1 MLRSVMVAALA
12 AIGVLA
18 MSPRVNAGV
27 LLDEVKAIVNGSPV
41 DATAFHGFI
50 AGNDANG
57 DGNPLLR
64 YLNSGTNAGETLTLQ
79 PGGQTFTISGSGMFG
94 STTQTGLTVP
104 GGIIDVVEYRS
115 GTGGFVGFNAAHPW
129 EYLGKSDDP
138 NPPLDD
144 SVSGILTPLIPL
156 AAGSYALSLKAGT
169 QYAVYLF
176 ANVGE
181 ITSFTFNA
189 NMSPGLSHAS
199 LYRVD
204 PPGVVPEPASLAVFG
219 LGALLGVGGS
229 LRRRFAKSKGFA
241 LSGLAT

>member
-1 MLRSVMVAALA
+1 MLRLVKVAVLA

-18 MSPRVNAGV
+18 MSPRVDAGV
-27 LLDEVKAIVNGSPV
+27 LLEEVKAIVNGSPV
-41 DATAFHGFI
+41 AATAFHGFI

-79 PGGQTFTISGSGMFG
+79 PGGQTFTISDVGMFG
-94 STTQTGLTVP
+94 SIDQVP
-104 GGIIDVVEYRS
+104 GGIINVVEYQS
-115 GTGGFVGFNAAHPW
+115 GFTGFNAAYPW
-129 EYLGKSDDP
+129 EYLGKSDDVL

-144 SVSGILTPLIPL
+144 SVGGILTPLIPL

-229 LRRRFAKSKGFA
+229 LRRRLAKSKGFA